1 MNNPIKNSEMMNAD
15 LHDEQS
21 QHSSGTVNTNSRPVR
36 QIRQT
41 RLMADYNV
49 CTELHSYKDALD
61 KVQ

>member
-1 MNNPIKNSEMMNAD
+1 MMNAD

-21 QHSSGTVNTNSRPVR
+21 QHSPGTVNTNSRPVR